1 MHEGTRKRTYNVVL
15 ELLTVD
21 RDRGSGEDV
30 EETELIITLLDA
42 LGIALSFNGVDHNAD
57 VSGINVL
64 VVDLGAVELSSL
76 DGSGLALIIVVGSA
90 VDGAGSSGVDVEEHG
105 LGSATSGT

>member
-42 LGIALSFNGVDHNAD
+42 LGIALSFNGVYHNAD

-76 DGSGLALIIVVGSA
+76 DGSGLALIIVVGST

>member
-1 MHEGTRKRTYNVVL
+1 M
-15 ELLTVD
+15 
-21 RDRGSGEDV
+21 
-30 EETELIITLLDA
+30 
-42 LGIALSFNGVDHNAD
+42 
-57 VSGINVL
+57 SGINVL